1 MARPL
6 KIGLDYWPMDTD
18 YFSDEKFQFIVAKC
32 GLIGEIIC
40 VRLFAKIYRNGYF
53 TRWIEDDRLLFA
65 KNLNDGVTLEFV
77 NNVTNEAIK
86 RELFDKTMFNEFSIL
101 TSKGIQDRYMKICTD
116 SRRINIVIDPNYS
129 LLMSKPVLTPDK
141 TLLTPDES
149 TQRKGKEIE
158 RKGKEIER
166 KENEREKEKEINS
179 TSPVLDLEKLF
190 YSDVTFVD
198 TTSNQLHLTKDEFK
212 KDVTVFFK
220 YNQSQKKIWKN
231 ESAMKLHFK
240 TWYNDYYKN
249 L

>member
-158 RKGKEIER
+158 RK
-166 KENEREKEKEINS
+166 ENEREKEKEINS
-179 TSPVLDLEKLF
+179 TSQILDLEKVF
-190 YSDVTFVD
+190 YSDVTYVD
-198 TTSNQLHLTKDEFK
+198 TISKQFRLSIVDFRKE
-212 KDVTVFFK
+212 VTTFFK
-220 YNQSQKKIWKN
+220 YSASVNKIWKN
-231 ESAMKLHFK
+231 ENDMKINFK
-240 TWYNDYYKN
+240 KWYRKYYADALN
-249 L
+249 